1 MNDATHTDTPR
12 AQRHFSSRHQTPYV
26 SLEIYCIM
34 YDGASSVVWQT
45 LSVRFMNSTL
55 SNMNVEY
62 IYIFCWLFTSFVHIT
77 IIIIFINM
85 IRVND
90 GDGVSCF
97 CVPFVDGWISVEPA
111 PGVVVVVQI
120 SLASYYMCVGSSPVT
135 CHSHANARVEHSLYR
150 ARRWWRRLGNAHMLS
165 CMQYQFAFVRYIIL
179 FLSISISHT
188 HTHQLTS
195 VFGPFILFLFNFW
208 SAIFQQQIHTVYNI
222 VMCISEKCIYF
233 SIFRM
238 NRINGV
244 AVHSHA

>member
-1 MNDATHTDTPR
+1 MWN
-12 AQRHFSSRHQTPYV
+12 
-26 SLEIYCIM
+26 
-34 YDGASSVVWQT
+34 
-45 LSVRFMNSTL
+45 
-55 SNMNVEY
+55 
-62 IYIFCWLFTSFVHIT
+62 IYIFFCWLFTSFVHIT